1 MRFLKHIVTA
11 AFVLLFFSCTSVEE
25 GLAPVSEQLTVSA
38 EQNTRVQLSGE
49 QKTVWTA
56 GDLLS
61 VFRYS
66 DANSC
71 WKFDGATGDAEGPLI
86 KVSEGAATFDTDYT
100 VLLYPHD
107 ARAVYYADS
116 TLSTT
121 FSGIQDYLAGSYG
134 VGANMMVGAGSGN
147 SFRMMNVCSFINF
160 RMAGTKTVRRITLS
174 GNNHDVLSGAVTVD
188 VSTLAA
194 TLTDTDEDD
203 SADIKKIVLDCGDG
217 VKLSPTDTASFFVAL
232 MPHVFEL
239 GITMKVEY
247 TDGTSMTKFT
257 QESIVFERAKIYSIT
272 DVTGQGTIDENTIT
286 VEPYDGE
293 RATDAALDAAGSDQD
308 FYWEANTFNNTV
320 SVIYNGNAASVA
332 TTNSNINV
340 TANGAHVTVDFLTK
354 DVKNV
359 EIILKGTATNGSLKV
374 YGNKK
379 YKLTLSGVDIT
390 SQRGPAINSQCHK
403 RVFVHLAPGTTNR
416 IADASSYLADYVYL
430 NGGTS
435 ATEDRKG
442 CFFAEGSLIFSG
454 SGVLV
459 AKGNCKHG
467 IATDEY
473 LTTRPGVTI
482 AVTDAADNGIKAKG
496 DSSEG
501 IGIRVGG
508 GLIYSHVSS
517 TAGKA
522 LSTDGCFDMSGGK
535 LELGT
540 TGGGMYDATLRDATA
555 SCCLKVD
562 SLFHISGGTIV
573 ARSTGDGGKGI
584 SVDRTAVFDGGTVD
598 VATSGGMYKYSRSY
612 TCSPKGIKVDGNLTI
627 NGGVITVNVT
637 GNSEKSEGIE
647 SKADIVINGGEI
659 RSTAYDDAVNAATGF
674 TMNGGRL
681 CCYASNNDGIDS
693 NGPITINGGLALS
706 SGSSTPEEAFDTD
719 RSSDFH
725 VNGGIMI
732 GFSGGA
738 IKPNTSDSRQNVV
751 MYNNSG
757 VAKDEVV
764 SLCKS
769 DGSTT
774 LFSYVVPRSLGA
786 NGSVLIVSC
795 PELANGSYVFKK
807 GGRLSG
813 YSDSWEGWR
822 GPGHLSNGTE
832 LKQFTVSS
840 RLTSIGSSSGGP
852 GGWW

>member
-1 MRFLKHIVTA
+1 MKFLKHIIPA
-11 AFVLLFFSCTSVEE
+11 ALVLLFFSCTEE
-25 GLAPVSEQLTVSA
+25 ENGGAPFAERRTVSA
-38 EQNTRVQLSGE
+38 EQGTRVQLSEGFR
-49 QKTVWTA
+49 TVWTA

-66 DANSC
+66 DANGC
-71 WKFDGATGDAEGPLI
+71 WRFEGNTGDAEGTLTRI
-86 KVSEGAATFDTDYT
+86 SEDEATFTTDYT
-100 VLLYPHD
+100 VLLYPYD
-107 ARAVYYADS
+107 SRAIYNPDS
-116 TLSTT
+116 SFFTT
-121 FSGIQDYLAGSYG
+121 FSGVQNYLKDSYG
-134 VGANMMVGAGSGN
+134 AGANMMACAGTGDG
-147 SFRMMNVCSFINF
+147 FHLMNVCSFINF
-160 RMAGTKTVRRITLS
+160 RMAGTKTVRRITLT
-174 GNNHDVLSGAVTVD
+174 GNNHDVLSGRVRVD
-188 VSTLAA
+188 VNTLESTL
-194 TLTDTDEDD
+194 TEKDEDD
-203 SADIKKIVLDCGDG
+203 DADIKKIVLDCGDG
-217 VKLSPTDTASFFVAL
+217 VRLSPTDTASFFVAL

-257 QESIVFERAKIYSIT
+257 QESVSFERARIYAIT
-272 DVTGQGTIDENTIT
+272 DVTGHGTVDENIIT

-293 RATDAALDAAGSDQD
+293 TATDAALDVPGSDQD
-308 FYWEANTFNNTV
+308 FYWEANTFSNTV
-320 SVIYNGNAASVA
+320 SIIYNGTTASAA
-332 TTNSNINV
+332 TTNRNINLTV
-340 TANGAHVTVDFLTK
+340 NGAHVTVDMLTN

-359 EIILKGTATNGSLKV
+359 EIILKGTATDGSLKV

-390 SQRGPAINSQCHK
+390 SLRGPAINSQCHK

-416 IADASSYLADYVYL
+416 ITDASTYQNDYVYL
-430 NGGTS
+430 GGGTS

-459 AKGNCKHG
+459 ARGNCKHG

-482 AVTDAADNGIKAKG
+482 AVTDATDNGIKAKG
-496 DSSEG
+496 DASEG

-562 SLFHISGGTIV
+562 SLFHLSGGTII

-598 VATSGGMYKYSRSY
+598 IATSGGMYKYSRTYS
-612 TCSPKGIKVDGNLTI
+612 CSPKGIKVDGDLTI
-627 NGGVITVNVT
+627 NGGTIRVNVT
-637 GNSEKSEGIE
+637 GNSEGSEGIE
-647 SKADIVINGGEI
+647 SKANIVINGGEV
-659 RSTAYDDAVNAATGF
+659 RSTAYDDAVNSKTGF

-681 CCYASNNDGIDS
+681 CCYASNNDGLDS
-693 NGPITINGGLALS
+693 NGTITINGGLALS

-732 GFSGGA
+732 GFAGGA
-738 IKPNTSDSRQNVV
+738 VKPNTSSSRQNVV

-757 VAKDEVV
+757 VEKDEVI
-764 SLCKS
+764 SLCRL
-769 DGSTT
+769 DGTTT
-774 LFSYVVPRSLGA
+774 LFSYEIPRSLGSR
-786 NGSVLIVSC
+786 GSVLIVSS

-807 GGRLSG
+807 GGRLSAF
-813 YSDSWEGWR
+813 SDSWEGWY
-822 GPGHLSNGTE
+822 GPGKLSQGTV
-832 LKQFTVSS
+832 LKEFTVSS
-840 RLTSIGSSSGGP
+840 RLTTIGTSSGGP